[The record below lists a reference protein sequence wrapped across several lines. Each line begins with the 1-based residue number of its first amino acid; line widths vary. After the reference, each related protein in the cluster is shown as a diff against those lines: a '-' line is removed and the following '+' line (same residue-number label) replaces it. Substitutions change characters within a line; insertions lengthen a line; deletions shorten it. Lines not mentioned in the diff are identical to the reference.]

1 MISVLSLLEIFFNRN
16 IKVYFMKKLFFLLMF
31 IFAGAT
37 ASAQAWT
44 GKGDQKINAG
54 LSAWGYGTGI
64 TGTYDYGLSQLVSVG
79 AGINGYFSNY
89 KDNDDDNRI
98 FVFGRLNFHLK
109 DALQLPEKLDIY
121 PGIDV
126 GVVGRDFGLGAHIGA
141 RYFFTERIGVFAE
154 VGNNGSLGV
163 SINL

>member
-1 MISVLSLLEIFFNRN
+1 
-16 IKVYFMKKLFFLLMF
+16 MKKLMFTALLMM
-31 IFAGAT
+31 AGT
-37 ASAQAWT
+37 AAQAQAWT

-54 LSAWGYGTGI
+54 FSVWGYGTGI
-64 TGTYDYGLSQLVSVG
+64 AGTYDYGLNRLISVG
-79 AGINGYFSNY
+79 AGLNVYFDNY
-89 KDNDDDNRI
+89 RNNDDDNRA

-109 DALQLPEKLDIY
+109 DALELPEKLDIY
-121 PGIDV
+121 PGVDL
-126 GVVGRDFGLGAHIGA
+126 GVVGRDFGIGAHIGA

>member
-1 MISVLSLLEIFFNRN
+1 
-16 IKVYFMKKLFFLLMF
+16 MKKLFFMF
-31 IFAGAT
+31 VLILTGTFVN
-37 ASAQAWT
+37 AQAWT

-64 TGTYDYGLSQLVSVG
+64 TGTYDYGLNKLISVG
-79 AGINGYFSNY
+79 AGLNIYFDNY
-89 KDNDDDNRI
+89 KDNDDKNRA
-98 FVFGRLNFHLK
+98 FVFGRINFHLK

-121 PGIDV
+121 PGADV
-126 GVVGRDFGLGAHIGA
+126 GVVGSNFGLGAHIGA

>member
-1 MISVLSLLEIFFNRN
+1 
-16 IKVYFMKKLFFLLMF
+16 MKKLFFMF
-31 IFAGAT
+31 VLVLAGTFAN
-37 ASAQAWT
+37 AQAWT

-64 TGTYDYGLSQLVSVG
+64 TGTYDYGLNKLISVG
-79 AGINGYFSNY
+79 AGLNIYFDNY
-89 KDNDDDNRI
+89 KNNDDKNRA
-98 FVFGRLNFHLK
+98 FVFGRINFHLK

-121 PGIDV
+121 PGADV
-126 GVVGRDFGLGAHIGA
+126 GVVGNSFGLGAHIGA